1 MYKRNLGKGYAE
13 SAKFYRLG
21 RYLDPEDEER
31 LREFFEAVMF
41 LSDDCE
47 GLVARNAP
55 PRWLRLFSDRRI
67 NPSTPGARCD

>member
-1 MYKRNLGKGYAE
+1 LLLPVVLKVSE
-13 SAKFYRLG
+13 SAKFYRL
-21 RYLDPEDEER
+21 ER

-55 PRWLRLFSDRRI
+55 PRWLRLFSERRI